1 MPKVGNYDITTTA
14 TAAATTTTT
23 STTITVVNYVFCCWC
38 LCCPFFFFWGGGGGC
53 FCLLMI
59 FILYIG
65 IVKHVVLIAVNV
77 ILLYKSP
84 LALLP
89 LAPSLCH
96 CSCVCFFFLFVSVV
110 GSSKYRVQ
118 TESWQTCTQSCD
130 LVLCWHHVH
139 QHDRDL
145 IYCAGI

>member
-1 MPKVGNYDITTTA
+1 MTLLQLLLLLLLLLPQVLLLLLLIMYSVA
-14 TAAATTTTT
+14 CVYA
-23 STTITVVNYVFCCWC
+23 VH
-38 LCCPFFFFWGGGGGC
+38 FFFFLGGGGC

-130 LVLCWHHVH
+130 LVLC
-139 QHDRDL
+139 
-145 IYCAGI
+145 